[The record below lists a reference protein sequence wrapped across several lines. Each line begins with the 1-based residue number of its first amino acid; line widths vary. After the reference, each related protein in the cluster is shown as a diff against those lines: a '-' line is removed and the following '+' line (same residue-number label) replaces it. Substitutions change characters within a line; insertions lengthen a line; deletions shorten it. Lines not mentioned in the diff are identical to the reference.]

1 MEDGHHGLHG
11 ALVNSIVDSKETEL
25 VTLQLLCLVELN
37 VLEITLS
44 LVLLIV
50 MEMIAVL
57 VRT

>member
-11 ALVNSIVDSKETEL
+11 ALVNSIVDGKETEP

-44 LVLLIV
+44 
-50 MEMIAVL
+50 
-57 VRT
+57 

>member
-44 LVLLIV
+44 
-50 MEMIAVL
+50 
-57 VRT
+57 

>member
-1 MEDGHHGLHG
+1 MEDGHYGLHG

-44 LVLLIV
+44 
-50 MEMIAVL
+50 
-57 VRT
+57 

>member
-1 MEDGHHGLHG
+1 MEDGQNGLHG
-11 ALVNSIVDSKETEL
+11 ALVNPIVDSKETEP

-37 VLEITLS
+37 VLETTLS

-50 MEMIAVL
+50 MEMLAVL